1 MGCKTYSLHDISSIN
16 IRKYRACDIGSNNLV
31 EIIMKKDEYDT
42 KHKIIIFYVE
52 DKVEFKNKIDECIS
66 NLGVTKGFS

>member
-1 MGCKTYSLHDISSIN
+1 MGCTDYSLDDISSVN
-16 IRKYRACDIGSNNLV
+16 IRKYRGCDIGSNNLV
-31 EIIMKKDEYDT
+31 EIIMKKGDNDK
-42 KHKIIIFYVE
+42 KHKIISLYVE